1 MEQLITWIIEALVGA
16 VRNRNAVPPPPP
28 PMPSQKQQQPPPDD
42 QGFTPISTKRAPV
55 ANRAAL
61 GGVVRPG
68 SPQSVR
74 PGSPQAVR
82 LGSPQAV
89 RTVFRGATAA
99 QSRKPMIKKKALAR
113 RKMLGIAPPPPI
125 TKPAAK
131 SNPAPAAPARVP
143 GNVAA
148 QIIAAAPPPPPRSRV
163 PYVDAAA
170 VRRWARPNILRNQFI
185 LTEIFQP
192 PLSIRPPSSIL

>member
-1 MEQLITWIIEALVGA
+1 MEQLIAWIIEALVGA

-28 PMPSQKQQQPPPDD
+28 PVSSQKQPAPPRPTDD

-55 ANRAAL
+55 GNRAAL
-61 GGVVRPG
+61 AGV
-68 SPQSVR
+68 VR

-131 SNPAPAAPARVP
+131 AKPAPAAPARVP

-148 QIIAAAPPPPPRSRV
+148 QIIAAAPPPQARPRV

-192 PLSIRPPSSIL
+192 PLSIRPPSSIM